1 MKSSSAASLAVPGPA
16 RGLSRLAAWPDRDA
30 TALVRAL
37 LLMIGL
43 PLVLGV
49 TAWLGNLAFGGIS
62 TGNPVVTALA
72 SVVRFVSPSTR
83 SDSWAPMI
91 RAFDFIRGPHGDTL
105 YATLFF
111 GLHEKFQ
118 YPPTSLLWIDGLAHL
133 IRIDTTTLNWVNA
146 GVFLLNIAGSIMLC
160 RELVRRGVA
169 SSLVEQAPVRLA
181 ILVGALCFVFWP
193 VVYGFTIGQIQLW
206 IDCLFTGSLLL
217 WSKDRKIAAGIAIGL
232 ACTIKPQLGLLLP
245 LALLWREQHFATGL
259 AATIVTALLVSVARY
274 GVASH
279 IHYLDVLSYLSRHGE
294 SFRANQSVNGLMNRL
309 LSNGDNLH
317 WHADD
322 FPPFL
327 AAVYWPTLLS
337 GLLLAAIPFALALL
351 KRHRRPGLIDL
362 SIGGLCFTMASPIA
376 WEQHYGIVL
385 PIYIVAVCMILSRRP
400 ASHSRVALGL
410 LIASWCLV
418 GSNLQILNLLSTTW
432 LNVLQ
437 SYVFIGALL
446 LLGVLVSISGPVAQ
460 DRIGHAR

>member
-1 MKSSSAASLAVPGPA
+1 MNHPSAAELTTRVPGKK
-16 RGLSRLAAWPDRDA
+16 LSRLVAWPDRQA
-30 TALVRAL
+30 AALVRVL
-37 LLMIGL
+37 LLMIAL
-43 PLVLGV
+43 PLCLGV
-49 TAWLGNLAFGGIS
+49 AAWLGNMAFGGIS

-72 SVVRFVSPSTR
+72 ALVRFVSPSTR

-105 YATLFF
+105 YAKLFF
-111 GLHEKFQ
+111 ELHEKFQ
-118 YPPTSLLWIDGLAHL
+118 YPPTSLLWIDGLRHL

-146 GVFLLNIAGSIMLC
+146 GVFLLNVAGSILLC
-160 RELVRRGVA
+160 RDIVRRGVA
-169 SSLVEQAPVRLA
+169 SSLVDQAPVRLA
-181 ILVGALCFVFWP
+181 VLVGALCFVFWP
-193 VVYGFTIGQIQLW
+193 VIYGFTIGQIQLW
-206 IDCLFTGSLLL
+206 IDCLFTGALLL

-245 LALLWREQHFATGL
+245 WALLWREQRFAAGL
-259 AATIVTALLVSVARY
+259 AATIAAALLVSVARY
-274 GVASH
+274 GLASH

-337 GLLLAAIPFALALL
+337 GMLLAAIPFALALL
-351 KRHRRPGLIDL
+351 KRRRRPGLIDL

-385 PIYIVAVCMILSRRP
+385 PIYVVAVCMILSQRP
-400 ASHSRVALGL
+400 ASYPRIVLGL

-418 GSNLQILNLLSTTW
+418 GSNLQILNLFSATW

-446 LLGVLVSISGPVAQ
+446 LLGVLVSMSGPATPETV
-460 DRIGHAR
+460 RTAR